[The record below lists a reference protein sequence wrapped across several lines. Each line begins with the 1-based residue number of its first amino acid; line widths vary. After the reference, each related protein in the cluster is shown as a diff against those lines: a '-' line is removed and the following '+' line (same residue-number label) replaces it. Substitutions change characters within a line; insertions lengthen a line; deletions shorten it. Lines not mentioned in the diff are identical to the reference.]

1 MPSFFGRPKWL
12 CRNAGEQNARWQG
25 SNHVVGLAR
34 GAADFQFA
42 GWTAMTRDFY
52 RILGVHPS
60 SEENVIRAAYRSL
73 AQRYHPD
80 KCLAQD
86 AVTLNC
92 MQEIN
97 EAYAVLADETR
108 RRDYDEYRGSSGSKD
123 FPGAYTES
131 CSRFALNSRDS
142 IVADRRNRV
151 RLKESFLTVQE
162 LQRPIL
168 PSRRI
173 ISVA

>member
-1 MPSFFGRPKWL
+1 MK
-12 CRNAGEQNARWQG
+12 RN
-25 SNHVVGLAR
+25 
-34 GAADFQFA
+34 
-42 GWTAMTRDFY
+42 FY
-52 RILGVHPS
+52 RILGVHS
-60 SEENVIRAAYRSL
+60 SSQEIVIRAAYRSL